1 MLGGAWFGQSF
12 GDPVAVAPALLLQRA
27 QVAVREQLGLEPAPT
42 RSIVKV
48 HQVGDGTA
56 GQQGLGGS
64 WGGSHRAHRLLPPV
78 PQACIPQ
85 YTLGHW
91 QRIGKRGPG
100 PGGSPAPA
108 EVPTAHPHPR
118 RAHQPLP
125 GRAAAAPQP
134 HRGLLHRRLRQ
145 RLHRQCQSGRW
156 AAAGAAALSPSV
168 PASPPGTQQLHGSRT
183 KCFFN

>member
-64 WGGSHRAHRLLPPV
+64 WGGPTGLTG
-78 PQACIPQ
+78 C
-85 YTLGHW
+85 
-91 QRIGKRGPG
+91 
-100 PGGSPAPA
+100 SP
-108 EVPTAHPHPR
+108 
-118 RAHQPLP
+118 
-125 GRAAAAPQP
+125 
-134 HRGLLHRRLRQ
+134 
-145 RLHRQCQSGRW
+145 
-156 AAAGAAALSPSV
+156 LSPR
-168 PASPPGTQQLHGSRT
+168 PASPSTRWATGSA
-183 KCFFN
+183 